1 MNKALFQRVALFS
14 FIILSS
20 GLLFQN
26 CSQPGAINLSGQQ
39 LTNAN
44 NELLKTPVSDPIT
57 LISSPSVSINKGA
70 KYTQIKEV
78 NIELVAGGAEEM
90 QISDGETCLDS
101 SNWIPFTQN
110 KSWTLKNE
118 NAANT
123 VAVKFRKK
131 GVPETSCFQAL
142 ITHDNTPP
150 AVALTDQIPAYTN
163 SSSGQINF
171 SAQDNIS
178 GIDIISCQQPNA
190 VEEKCES
197 SYIFNMFPVDGTYSL
212 TIKAKDLA
220 GNESAPLTTTFV
232 VDRLPPEITINGPQG
247 AVASQN
253 LKYDFQVKDMSGFK
267 EVLCRLT
274 PVEVNFKDCSSLKA
288 EYVNMVTGQYQFEV
302 KATDLA
308 NNSSSKSQSV
318 EIDLSVP
325 TVTITK
331 NPLSY
336 INIKTANFEFSGLSG
351 TKVIKK
357 FMCSMNG
364 GAATSCSS
372 PLVLNDLQDG
382 IYNFSV
388 VGINDLNVSSA
399 PQNYK
404 FTVDTVAPVISILS
418 GPSMSSV
425 QKNNSI
431 SISLDAK
438 DSSGIKSISCNLN
451 GQISDC
457 TAKSITFKNL
467 ANGPYSFTA
476 KAIDQAGNQTETT
489 ALTWTIDTTPD
500 SQILA
505 TFDQNPVKE
514 GTSASLNINL
524 ISVTQASYNCVNTY
538 TQQSLA
544 KANIT
549 TNTTQVALGMN
560 SDVTCTV
567 SGLDKKNMPIV
578 KVATAEVNCGNKQK
592 SNGQCVDF
600 KCTSVVN
607 LPPYSNS
614 NTVNV
619 PARTGDGICYA
630 MKIFDAIAR
639 SDSGVTL
646 NKDLDIVSR
655 WHGGAAPTFNPY
667 QMNKAL
673 VNFKLLGPRVVKL
686 TGGLN
691 ATSPIL
697 ADNFL
702 VVGLYPQV
710 VSTPVISQYTSYGSA
725 DSTVPGT
732 NYVLFKNQQLP
743 LTPFASGGTATI
755 TPLEIVREADTDLNY
770 NLDVRALDCGGIR
783 ELSDMYLL
791 FQ

>member
-14 FIILSS
+14 FIILCS

-44 NELLKTPVSDPIT
+44 NELLKTPASDPIT

-70 KYTQIKEV
+70 KYTQIKDV
-78 NIELVAGGAEEM
+78 NIEMVAGGAEEM
-90 QISDGETCLDS
+90 QISDGDTCLES
-101 SNWIPFTQN
+101 STWIAFAQN
-110 KSWTLKNE
+110 KSWTLKND
-118 NAANT
+118 NSANT
-123 VAVKFRKK
+123 IAVKFRKK
-131 GVPETSCFQAL
+131 GVPETSCFQAS
-142 ITHDNTPP
+142 ITHDNTAP
-150 AVALTDQIPAYTN
+150 VIVLTDKVPAYTN
-163 SSSGQINF
+163 LSSGQINF
-171 SAQDNIS
+171 NVQDNIS
-178 GIDIISCQQPNA
+178 GVDMISCQQPNGA
-190 VEEKCES
+190 EEKCES
-197 SYIFNMFPVDGTYSL
+197 SYSFNTFPVDGTYSL

-247 AVASQN
+247 AVANQN

-267 EVLCRLT
+267 EILCRLT
-274 PVEVNFKDCSSLKA
+274 PIETNFKDCSSLKA
-288 EYVNMVTGQYQFEV
+288 EYANLVTGQYQFEV

-308 NNSSSKSQSV
+308 DNSSSKSQAV

-331 NPLSY
+331 NPMAY
-336 INIKTANFEFSGLSG
+336 INVKTTSFEFSGTSG
-351 TKVIKK
+351 AKVIKK
-357 FMCSMNG
+357 FMCSING
-364 GAATSCSS
+364 GTASSCTS
-372 PLVLNDLQDG
+372 PLALNDLQDG
-382 IYNFSV
+382 LYTFSV
-388 VGINDLNVSSA
+388 IGINDLNVSSA
-399 PQNYK
+399 PQSYK
-404 FTVDTVAPVISILS
+404 FTVDTVAPVINILS
-418 GPSMSSV
+418 GPVMNSV

-431 SISLDAK
+431 SISLDVK
-438 DSSGIKSISCNLN
+438 DSSGIKSISCSLN

-457 TAKSITFKNL
+457 SSQSITFKDL
-467 ANGPYSFTA
+467 ANGQYSFSA
-476 KAIDQAGNQTETT
+476 KAIDLAGNITATT
-489 ALTWTIDTTPD
+489 PLSWSVDTTPD

-505 TFDQNPVKE
+505 TFDQNPIKE
-514 GTSASLNINL
+514 GSSASLSITL
-524 ISVTQASYNCVNTY
+524 ISVTQGSYNCVNTY
-538 TQQSLA
+538 TQQSLL
-544 KANIT
+544 KGSLGS
-549 TNTTQVALGMN
+549 NTTQLTLGIS
-560 SDVTCTV
+560 SDITCTV
-567 SGLDKKNMPIV
+567 SGLDKKSMPITKIAV
-578 KVATAEVNCGNKQK
+578 AEVNCGNKQK

-607 LPPYSNS
+607 LPSYS

-630 MKIFDAIAR
+630 MKIFDAIAK
-639 SDSGVTL
+639 SDAALTV

-655 WHGGAAPTFNPY
+655 WHSGTAPTFNPY

-686 TGGLN
+686 AGGLN

-702 VVGLYPQV
+702 VVGLYPQI
-710 VSTPVISQYTSYGSA
+710 VSTPVISQYASYGSA
-725 DSTVPGT
+725 DSTIPGT

-743 LTPFASGGTATI
+743 LTPFTTGGTATI
-755 TPLEIVREADTDLNY
+755 TPLEIVREADSDLNY
-770 NLDVRALDCGGIR
+770 ILDVRALDCGGVR